1 MMAGNAIR
9 EHSCGVFAKL
19 RSTRRRMIDLG
30 AVVQD
35 SPLESRRELPN
46 IVSDASRVRPRC
58 RTETLGKCRCQ
69 LGDLAQMGFYRFD
82 PFPVLGDM
90 RYVIGGCVRKMDT
103 LLPRTFH
110 HAKLLSER
118 NEKDLKTAEQMQNRS
133 SHQVICIQY
142 ISSSC
147 GGH

>member
-1 MMAGNAIR
+1 
-9 EHSCGVFAKL
+9 
-19 RSTRRRMIDLG
+19 MIDLG

-103 LLPRTFH
+103 LLLEP
-110 HAKLLSER
+110 SI
-118 NEKDLKTAEQMQNRS
+118 MQ
-133 SHQVICIQY
+133 
-142 ISSSC
+142 SSSRNATKKTLKPRSKC
-147 GGH
+147 KTEALTR